1 MRKLKYFIAIGMIS
15 MIIMTSIF
23 AACSVVVTK
32 GSPSASTG
40 SGRQTDTP
48 LEKEMES
55 KN

>member
-1 MRKLKYFIAIGMIS
+1 MRKLKYFIAIGMIG

-23 AACSVVVTK
+23 AACSVIVTK

-40 SGRQTDTP
+40 SEIQTDTP
-48 LEKEMES
+48 LAKEMES

>member
-23 AACSVVVTK
+23 AVCSTIVTK
-32 GSPSASTG
+32 GSSSASTG
-40 SGRQTDTP
+40 SGRQTSVS

>member
-32 GSPSASTG
+32 GSSSASTG
-40 SGRQTDTP
+40 SGRQTSVS